1 MTRAEL
7 KAHGVTLGG
16 ALALIVLILGAQ
28 GLSDR
33 IERETEARIE
43 YRQWVADA
51 CTPSPHQTAVAT
63 NDGRKLSCTIYSRSS
78 IGYAREVVSVAV
90 LDVQP

>member
-7 KAHGVTLGG
+7 TANAITLGG

-33 IERETEARIE
+33 IEREQEARIE

-51 CTPSPHQTAVAT
+51 CIPAANQTAVAAH
-63 NDGRKLSCTIYSRSS
+63 DGQRLQCIIYSRATP
-78 IGYAREVVSVAV
+78 GLAREVVSAAVAEV
-90 LDVQP
+90 PQ

>member
-1 MTRAEL
+1 MTRAEIR
-7 KAHGVTLGG
+7 AHAITLGG

-33 IERETEARIE
+33 IEREQEARLE

-51 CTPSPHQTAVAT
+51 CIPAANQTAVAAH
-63 NDGRKLSCTIYSRSS
+63 DGQRLQCIIYSRATP
-78 IGYAREVVSVAV
+78 GLAREVVSAAVAEV
-90 LDVQP
+90 PQ

>member
-7 KAHGVTLGG
+7 KANAITLGG

-28 GLSDR
+28 GLADR
-33 IERETEARIE
+33 IEREQEARLE

-51 CTPSPHQTAVAT
+51 CIPAANQTAVAAH
-63 NDGRKLSCTIYSRSS
+63 DGQKLSCTIYSRSS
-78 IGYAREVVSVAV
+78 IGYAREVVSAAV
-90 LDVQP
+90 LEVQP

>member
-7 KAHGVTLGG
+7 RAYGVTLGG
-16 ALALIVLILGAQ
+16 ALGLIALILGAQ

-33 IERETEARIE
+33 LERDAEARLD
-43 YRQWVADA
+43 YQRWVADA
-51 CTPSPHQTAVAT
+51 CTPIKGQTAVT
-63 NDGRKLSCTIYSRSS
+63 THDGKMLSCTIYSRTG

-90 LDVQP
+90 LEVEP